1 MIPGHDLSTPISQLM
16 LTSLGRR
23 PLFAL
28 RCLAL
33 LLLLVLAAEPL
44 RAQVPP
50 ALPGRWALRQI
61 AYEALRPLSD
71 SLQEQLFHSP
81 AADTNIGISNG
92 ELLLVVDFRPDGTY
106 SYTTS
111 RRSKAVHTERGRY
124 EVRKG
129 KLYSQATDTTA
140 IPLFDGQEIVQLT
153 RRKMLLQSPFLNPSL
168 QLFEQLLYFRLPSK
182 KR

>member
-1 MIPGHDLSTPISQLM
+1 MLISPGRGYATL
-16 LTSLGRR
+16 
-23 PLFAL
+23 L
-28 RCLAL
+28 RSFAL
-33 LLLLVLAAEPL
+33 LLLVVLVAEPL

-50 ALPGRWALRQI
+50 ALVGRWALQQI
-61 AYEALRPLSD
+61 AYEASRPMPD
-71 SLQEQLFHSP
+71 TLQEQLFHSP

-106 SYTTS
+106 CYTTS
-111 RRSKAVHTERGRY
+111 RRSKAVHTEQGRY

-140 IPLFDGQEIVQLT
+140 TPLFDGQEIVQLT

-168 QLFEQLLYFRLPSK
+168 QLFEQLLYFRLPNK
-182 KR
+182 KQ